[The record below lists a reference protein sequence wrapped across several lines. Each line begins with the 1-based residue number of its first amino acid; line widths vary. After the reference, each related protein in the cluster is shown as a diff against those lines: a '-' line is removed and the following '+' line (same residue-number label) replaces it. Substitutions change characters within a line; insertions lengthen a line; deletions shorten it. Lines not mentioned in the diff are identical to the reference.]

1 MQGLFSKPLLG
12 AFLLIANVCV
22 GAQANA
28 LSARPM
34 QSAVATAHPLAT
46 AAGEEILRRGGNA
59 FDAAVAVSATL
70 AVVEPQS
77 SGLGGG
83 GFWLLHRASDGFEV
97 MIDGRERAP
106 LAASR
111 DMYLDADGNVIPGGS
126 VDGPLAAAIP
136 GLPEG
141 LDHIARRFGRLA
153 LQESLAPAIY
163 LAEEG
168 VSVGPVFPKL
178 AQMRLAALSKGQ
190 DAAKLFLKDGQPLG
204 PGELLKQPDLA
215 LTLRAIAENGRN
227 GFYAGEIAERLV
239 AGVRDAGGIWSIKD
253 LQDYRIAERRPIISK
268 YKGIRITSA
277 PPPSSGGLLLAQMLN
292 QLEEHD
298 LAKFENPRLVHLLA
312 EIMRRAYRDRAEYLG
327 DADFVD
333 VPRAM
338 LQSKDYAAGLNQ
350 SIRMDRAT
358 PSSELAPT
366 FTPED
371 SGQHTSHF
379 SIIDGEGNRVAAT
392 LTINYP
398 FGSGFMPAGT
408 GVLLNNEMDDFSVK
422 PGTPNLYGLVGA
434 EANAIQPWKRPL
446 SSMTPTFLDAHDR
459 VAVLGTPGGSRII
472 SMVLM
477 STLAFAN
484 GADAATMVG
493 LPRLHHQYL
502 PDQIEFEPD
511 ALTPENQAML
521 HQYGHALS
529 PVRER
534 YGDMQVVIWDRVSGQ
549 LEAASDPRGIGKAVV
564 SVGTPLRVGE
574 STGLRR

>member
-1 MQGLFSKPLLG
+1 MQGLFKKPLLG
-12 AFLLIANVCV
+12 AFLLIVNVCV
-22 GAQANA
+22 GAQADA

-59 FDAAVAVSATL
+59 FDAAVAVSAAL

-83 GFWLLHRASDGFEV
+83 GFWLLHRAEDGFEV

-106 LAASR
+106 LEASR
-111 DMYLDADGNVIPGGS
+111 DMYLDDKGEVILGRS

-136 GLPEG
+136 GIPEA
-141 LDHIARRFGRLA
+141 LDHLARRFGRLP

-168 VSVGPVFPKL
+168 FAVGPIFPKL
-178 AQMRLAALSKGQ
+178 AQFRLAALQEGG
-190 DAAKLFLKDGQPLG
+190 DAAKLFLKDGKPFG
-204 PGELLKQPDLA
+204 SGDLLKQPDLA
-215 LTLRAIAENGRN
+215 RTLRALAENGRN
-227 GFYAGEIAERLV
+227 GFYMGEIAEQLV
-239 AGVRDAGGIWSIKD
+239 AGVREAGGIWSLKD
-253 LQDYRIAERRPIISK
+253 LQAYRIAERRPIITK

-298 LAKFENPRLVHLLA
+298 LAKLENPRMVHLLA

-338 LQSKDYAAGLNQ
+338 LQSKDYAAGLSQ
-350 SIRMDRAT
+350 SIRMDRTT
-358 PSSELAPT
+358 PSSELAAT
-366 FTPED
+366 FMQED

-398 FGSGFMPAGT
+398 FGSGYVPPGT

-446 SSMTPTFLDAHDR
+446 SSMTPTFLDANDR

-472 SMVLM
+472 SMVLL
-477 STLAFAN
+477 SSLAFAN
-484 GADAATMVG
+484 GADAATMVS

-502 PDQIEFEPD
+502 PDRIEFEPD
-511 ALTPENQAML
+511 ALIPEDQAVL
-521 HQYGHALS
+521 HKIGHTLE
-529 PVRER
+529 PVRDR
-534 YGDMQVVIWDRVSGQ
+534 YGDMQVVIWDRASGK

-574 STGLRR
+574 STGLGR